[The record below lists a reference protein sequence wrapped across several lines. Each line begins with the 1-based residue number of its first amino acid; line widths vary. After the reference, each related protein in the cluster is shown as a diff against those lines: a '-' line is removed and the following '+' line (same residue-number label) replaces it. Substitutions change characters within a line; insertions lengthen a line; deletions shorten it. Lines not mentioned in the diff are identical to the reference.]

1 MAEFLKNFDFARHV
15 GKFKIKFFDL
25 GLSETLDENGFGSNS
40 NSGTPFYSS
49 PEQLRGGFSTANSDM
64 WSIGVIYYQ
73 LLTGK
78 LPFIGPT
85 RELLIK

>member
-1 MAEFLKNFDFARHV
+1 MAEFLKNFDFARQ
-15 GKFKIKFFDL
+15 GGEFKLKFFDL
-25 GLSETLDENGFGSNS
+25 RLSKTLDENGFASTS
-40 NSGTPFYSS
+40 DSETPFYSS

-85 RELLIK
+85 RELLIE